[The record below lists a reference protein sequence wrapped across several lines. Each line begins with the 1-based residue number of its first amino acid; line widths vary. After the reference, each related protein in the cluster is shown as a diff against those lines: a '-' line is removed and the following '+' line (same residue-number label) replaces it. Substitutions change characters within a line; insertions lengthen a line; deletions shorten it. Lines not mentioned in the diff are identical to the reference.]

1 MIRGL
6 YTAASGMQA
15 QQHRLDALS
24 NNLANV
30 DLTGYKKDTSVHKAF
45 PEMLIRRFNDD
56 GVHQFPIGSVDS
68 APIVGKLGMGVEYNE
83 SFTVFEQG
91 AMKETSNPFDIALDG
106 DGFFTIQTNEGE
118 RYTRNGSF
126 ILGKEGYLLTKE
138 GYPVLGEE
146 GPIQIKLNNFTID
159 ARGRIF
165 QNGELSDN
173 PQRLVSMQEND
184 WADTELVD
192 TLKIV
197 RFEGN
202 GNRFIK
208 KQGSSLWKDTP
219 ESGEAYMTSLE
230 ERPKVLQ
237 GFLEASN
244 VNPVSEMVNMIEVN
258 RAYEANQKVITSQDS
273 LLNRLINGAAKY
285 G

>member
-15 QQHRLDALS
+15 QQHRLNALS

-45 PEMLIRRFNDD
+45 PEMMIRRFNDD
-56 GVHQFPIGSVDS
+56 GVHQFPLGSVDS

-83 SFTVFEQG
+83 SYTVFDQG

-106 DGFFTIQTNEGE
+106 DGFFTIQTNDGE
-118 RYTRNGSF
+118 RYTRNGTF

-159 ARGRIF
+159 KKGRIF
-165 QNGELSDN
+165 QNGALSDN

-184 WADTELVD
+184 WAESEMVD
-192 TLKIV
+192 TLKLV
-197 RFEGN
+197 KFEGN
-202 GNRFIK
+202 GNRFLK
-208 KQGSSLWKDTP
+208 KQGSSLWTDTV
-219 ESGEAYMTSLE
+219 ESGAAYMTDIE
-230 ERPKVLQ
+230 ERPTVLQ

-244 VNPVSEMVNMIEVN
+244 VNTVSEMVNMIEVN
-258 RAYEANQKVITSQDS
+258 RAYEANQKMISTQDS
-273 LLNRLINGAAKY
+273 LLGKLINQAAKY
-285 G
+285 

>member
-15 QQHRLDALS
+15 QQHRLNALS

-45 PEMLIRRFNDD
+45 PEMMIRRFNDD
-56 GVHQFPIGSVDS
+56 GVHQFPIGSVDT

-83 SFTVFEQG
+83 SYTVFDQG

-106 DGFFTIQTNEGE
+106 DGFFTIQTNDGE
-118 RYTRNGSF
+118 RYTRNGTF

-159 ARGRIF
+159 KKGRIF
-165 QNGELSDN
+165 QNGALSDN

-184 WADTELVD
+184 WAESEMVD
-192 TLKIV
+192 TLKLV
-197 RFEGN
+197 KFEGN
-202 GNRFIK
+202 GNRFLK
-208 KQGSSLWKDTP
+208 KQGSSLWADTV
-219 ESGEAYMTSLE
+219 ESGNAYMTDIE
-230 ERPKVLQ
+230 ERPTVLQ

-244 VNPVSEMVNMIEVN
+244 VNTVSEMVNMIEVN
-258 RAYEANQKVITSQDS
+258 RAYEANQKMISTQDT
-273 LLNRLINGAAKY
+273 LLGKLINQAAKY
-285 G
+285 